1 MKVLMILVDGMR
13 PDSLAD
19 IAPAQKMLGESAFTM
34 CAATV
39 MPSMTLPCHMSL
51 FHSVDPSR
59 HGTTTNTY
67 APQVR
72 PVRGLC
78 EVLKDGGKD
87 CAFFYD
93 WEQLRDLTR
102 PGDLAF
108 SYFAKGEKFGYA
120 VTDRMVTDAAIAYL
134 GEHEPD
140 FAFLYLGD
148 CDEEGHRFGWMG
160 EKYLAAIRRS
170 WEHIERVL
178 QTLSE
183 EYAVI
188 LLADHGGHDRIHGT
202 DIPEDMTIPVMIR
215 GGGFVPGEMPGD
227 VSILDLAPTVAHLLG
242 LAPDRDWEGR
252 NLAK

>member
-13 PDSLAD
+13 PDSLVD
-19 IAPAQKMLGESAFTM
+19 IPQAQKVMGNSAV
-34 CAATV
+34 CLNAATV

-59 HGTTTNTY
+59 HGTATNTY

-78 EVLKDGGKD
+78 EVLRSGGKS

-102 PGDLAF
+102 PGDLDF

-120 VTDRMVTDAAIAYL
+120 VTDRMVTDSAIAYL
-134 GEHEPD
+134 GEHRPD

-148 CDEEGHRFGWMG
+148 CDEEGHRYGWMS
-160 EKYLAAIRRS
+160 EKYLEAIRRS
-170 WEHIERVL
+170 WEHIDRVL
-178 QTLSE
+178 DTLPA

-202 DIPEDMTIPVMIR
+202 DTPEDMTIPVMIM
-215 GGGFVPGEMPGD
+215 GGGFTPGEITGD
-227 VSILDLAPTVAHLLG
+227 VSILDLAPTVVHLLG
-242 LAPDRDWEGR
+242 IERDRDWEGR
-252 NLAK
+252 NLAI